1 MKTTSKPICSS
12 DKGMCVAYAS
22 RIVSSKWTPMLLYAL
37 SKGQNRFGEL
47 QAAVGGVNPRTLSA
61 RLDVLEADGIVDK
74 VVYTEMPPHV
84 EYMLTPKGRDLLPI
98 IESMIVWGQKHP
110 AK

>member
-1 MKTTSKPICSS
+1 
-12 DKGMCVAYAS
+12 
-22 RIVSSKWTPMLLYAL
+22 MLLYAL